1 MIGAWRLLV
10 PLRRGPR
17 LVEAAALLVATR
29 FVLAASPRRLAAGLL
44 RRASVPAPEGTS
56 ANEARARAVAQ
67 DVEFVVPLVGGST
80 CLSQALTGW
89 LMLRRRGVPCA
100 VRVGAQHAQLGPRMH
115 AWLEVGG
122 SALIGSHEAAN
133 FVPLT
138 R

>member
-1 MIGAWRLLV
+1 MLV

-17 LVEAAALLVATR
+17 LVEAAALLMTTR
-29 FVLAASPRRLAAGLL
+29 LVLAASPRRLAAGLL
-44 RRASVPAPEGTS
+44 RRASAPAPHGAPAS
-56 ANEARARAVAQ
+56 YARARAVAH
-67 DVEFVVPLVGGST
+67 DVELVVPLVGGST

-89 LMLRRRGVPCA
+89 LMLRRRGVACA
-100 VRVGAQHAQLGPRMH
+100 VRVGAQQAQLGPRMH

-122 SALIGSHEAAN
+122 LALIGSDEAPD